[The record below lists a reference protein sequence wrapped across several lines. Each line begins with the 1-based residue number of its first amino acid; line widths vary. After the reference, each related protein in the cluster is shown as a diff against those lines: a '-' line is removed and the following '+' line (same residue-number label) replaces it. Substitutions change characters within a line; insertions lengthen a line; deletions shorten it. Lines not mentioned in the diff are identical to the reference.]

1 MDTLIFILEI
11 IGTFSFAA
19 SGAIVAVKKSMDIFG
34 VCILGVTTAV
44 GGGMIRDIILGLT
57 PPSALVDARYI
68 VISVLVS
75 ILIFIPFIRKI
86 ITAKPL
92 LYEFLMLAADSVGLG
107 VFTVYGLK
115 VGIESGFSENPLL
128 LIFISVVTGVGGGV
142 LRDVFAGERPYIFK
156 KHIYACAAIAG
167 ALLSYFLWHPFG
179 QGVSMISGF
188 LLIVIIRF
196 CAAKFRWSL
205 PKAKGF

>member
-1 MDTLIFILEI
+1 MDTFILILEI
-11 IGTFSFAA
+11 IGTVSFAA

-34 VCILGVTTAV
+34 VCILGVTAAV

-57 PPSALVDARYI
+57 PPSALVNSRYI
-68 VISVLVS
+68 VISILVS
-75 ILIFIPFIRKI
+75 LLIFIPFIRKI

-92 LYEFLMLAADSVGLG
+92 LYEFLMLAADSLGLG

-142 LRDVFAGERPYIFK
+142 LRDIFAGERPYIFK

-167 ALLSYFLWHPFG
+167 ALLSYILWQPFG
-179 QGVSMISGF
+179 QGVSMVSG
-188 LLIVIIRF
+188 LILIVAIRF
-196 CAAKFRWSL
+196 LAAKFRWSL
-205 PKAKGF
+205 PKAKSF

>member
-1 MDTLIFILEI
+1 MDTFILILEI
-11 IGTFSFAA
+11 IGTVSFAA

-57 PPSALVDARYI
+57 PPSALVNSRYI
-68 VISVLVS
+68 VISILVS
-75 ILIFIPFIRKI
+75 LLIFIPFIRRI

-92 LYEFLMLAADSVGLG
+92 LYEFLMLSADSVGLG

-142 LRDVFAGERPYIFK
+142 LRDIFAGERPYIFK

-167 ALLSYFLWHPFG
+167 ALLSYILWRPFG
-179 QGVSMISGF
+179 QGLSMVSGLI
-188 LLIVIIRF
+188 LIVIIRF
-196 CAAKFRWSL
+196 LAAKFRWSL
-205 PKAKGF
+205 PKAKSF